1 MSDNP
6 KRPRRRRSIEET
18 RALMLRAATEL
29 VTRATGGTD
38 DELIADVL
46 AGVRVT
52 DVVAEATEIVRADLG
67 EKNLA
72 PMTTGALYQVWPTQ
86 PDFQADLALHIAQL
100 QGDVV
105 PNPSTTSELM
115 DEGLPLH
122 EVLRRTIGEAFAFQ
136 REDPVF
142 RVMLGFYQRA
152 ENPRL
157 RSTLRESYAVF
168 GVQARDAWSAMLRRY
183 GLRTRPP
190 FEVDDL
196 ATAVAALIEGL
207 TLRWIAEPD
216 RLRDPAGEEGWTL
229 LTRSVIALFDAFTE
243 ADPDSEVVRKR
254 LDHPPT

>member
-1 MSDNP
+1 
-6 KRPRRRRSIEET
+6 
-18 RALMLRAATEL
+18 MLRAATEL

-168 GVQARDAWSAMLRRY
+168 GVQAHDAWSAILERY
-183 GLRTRPP
+183 GLRMRPP

-243 ADPDSEVVRKR
+243 AGPDSEAVRKD
-254 LDHPPT
+254 LGQAPT